1 MPLVPTTFQ
10 NRPLRTHILER
21 VIDMYFLTG
30 RIWKIKMRQEGVRQ
44 HELSNMSNK
53 TQIGELKNEDSKNY
67 QSSTSRFLF

>member
-30 RIWKIKMRQEGVRQ
+30 RKWKIKMRQE
-44 HELSNMSNK
+44 
-53 TQIGELKNEDSKNY
+53 
-67 QSSTSRFLF
+67 